1 MVMEEKISELEDR
14 LDCLERKQD
23 KIIDI
28 LQDIASFLKTIPS
41 LNKLESD
48 LDLSL
53 QILGEQ

>member
-1 MVMEEKISELEDR
+1 MAIEEKISELEDR

-23 KIIDI
+23 RIVDM
-28 LQDIASFLKTIPS
+28 LQSIASFLKTSID
-41 LNKLESD
+41 LEYD